1 MAKTKGRTP
10 KRVELKIHRYV
21 SLQSICEACRF
32 LFLKGINVKTKGEL
46 EDQISRALTQWEK
59 EYLGR
64 GPLSVK
70 TDILRNMV
78 IVQLRG
84 ILTPAE
90 KVLCETKEGM
100 LSIKRIRADLI
111 ESGSE
116 QLKQMI
122 YTLTG
127 KQVTSMHTDISTK
140 TGERIIVF
148 LLQEPID
155 IQG

>member
-1 MAKTKGRTP
+1 M
-10 KRVELKIHRYV
+10 
-21 SLQSICEACRF
+21 
-32 LFLKGINVKTKGEL
+32 KTKGEL

-90 KVLCETKEGM
+90 KALCETKEGM

-116 QLKQMI
+116 QLKELI
-122 YTLTG
+122 YELTN
-127 KQVTSMHTDISTK
+127 KQVASMHTDISTK

>member
-1 MAKTKGRTP
+1 M
-10 KRVELKIHRYV
+10 
-21 SLQSICEACRF
+21 
-32 LFLKGINVKTKGEL
+32 KTKGEL
-46 EDQISRALTQWEK
+46 EDQISRTLTQWEK

-90 KVLCETKEGM
+90 KALCETKEGM

-140 TGERIIVF
+140 TGERMIVF

>member
-1 MAKTKGRTP
+1 M
-10 KRVELKIHRYV
+10 
-21 SLQSICEACRF
+21 
-32 LFLKGINVKTKGEL
+32 KTKGEL

-90 KVLCETKEGM
+90 KALCETKEGM

-127 KQVTSMHTDISTK
+127 KKVTSMHTDISTK
-140 TGERIIVF
+140 TGERMIVF

>member
-1 MAKTKGRTP
+1 M
-10 KRVELKIHRYV
+10 
-21 SLQSICEACRF
+21 
-32 LFLKGINVKTKGEL
+32 KTKGEL

-90 KVLCETKEGM
+90 KALCETKEGM

-140 TGERIIVF
+140 TGERMIVF

>member
-1 MAKTKGRTP
+1 M
-10 KRVELKIHRYV
+10 
-21 SLQSICEACRF
+21 
-32 LFLKGINVKTKGEL
+32 KTKGEL

-78 IVQLRG
+78 IVRLRG

-140 TGERIIVF
+140 TGERMIVF

>member
-1 MAKTKGRTP
+1 MP
-10 KRVELKIHRYV
+10 IFVSKRGVI
-21 SLQSICEACRF
+21 
-32 LFLKGINVKTKGEL
+32 VKTKGEL

-90 KVLCETKEGM
+90 KALCETKEGM

-140 TGERIIVF
+140 TGERMIVF

>member
-1 MAKTKGRTP
+1 MR
-10 KRVELKIHRYV
+10 
-21 SLQSICEACRF
+21 
-32 LFLKGINVKTKGEL
+32 TKGEL

-90 KVLCETKEGM
+90 KALCETKEGM

-140 TGERIIVF
+140 TGERMIVF

>member
-1 MAKTKGRTP
+1 M
-10 KRVELKIHRYV
+10 
-21 SLQSICEACRF
+21 
-32 LFLKGINVKTKGEL
+32 KTKGEL

-116 QLKQMI
+116 HLKQMI

-140 TGERIIVF
+140 TGERMIVF
-148 LLQEPID
+148 LLQESID

>member
-1 MAKTKGRTP
+1 MPIFVP
-10 KRVELKIHRYV
+10 KRGVI
-21 SLQSICEACRF
+21 
-32 LFLKGINVKTKGEL
+32 VKTKGEL

-90 KVLCETKEGM
+90 KALCETKEGM

-140 TGERIIVF
+140 TGERMIVF

>member
-1 MAKTKGRTP
+1 M
-10 KRVELKIHRYV
+10 
-21 SLQSICEACRF
+21 
-32 LFLKGINVKTKGEL
+32 KTKGEL

-70 TDILRNMV
+70 TDILRNIV

-90 KVLCETKEGM
+90 KALCETKEGM

-140 TGERIIVF
+140 TGERMIVF